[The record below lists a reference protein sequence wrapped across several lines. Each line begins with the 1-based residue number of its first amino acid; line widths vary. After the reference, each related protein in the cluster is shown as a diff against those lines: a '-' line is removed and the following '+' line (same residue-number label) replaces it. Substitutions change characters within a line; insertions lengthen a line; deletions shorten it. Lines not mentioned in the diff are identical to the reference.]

1 MRRMAICILFC
12 ILTYAVGTRAEAQ
25 TCSAAVSSIDFGSP
39 DLLSGSPTDALA
51 TLTVSCTGIPI
62 LSVIKMCPS
71 IGAGSAGSSGSAR
84 LLSNGTRTLSYQ
96 LFQDSARS
104 QGWGSLDN
112 TQLGTVPAIIIGNIL
127 SGAGTATRTI
137 YARLYADPTATAG
150 TYVSN
155 FTGSQTAFSYSALL
169 LGASTSCTGF
179 VGNAVVR
186 PEFTVTAA
194 PQPTCTISAT
204 DLDFGVK
211 GVLSAAITGQ
221 SSIGV
226 TCTQGASW
234 SVVLDGGTSGN
245 TAARTMT
252 SAAGDSV
259 GYNLYRDAARSSI
272 WGATTTSQA
281 TGTGTG
287 ISQSL
292 AVYGTVPIQTTPK
305 PGAYSDRVV
314 ATIRY

>member
-1 MRRMAICILFC
+1 MRRMAICVLFC
-12 ILTYAVGTRAEAQ
+12 IMTYAVGTRAEAQ
-25 TCSAAVSSIDFGSP
+25 TCSATISSVDFGSP
-39 DLLSGSPTDALA
+39 DLLSGTPTDALA
-51 TLTVSCTGIPI
+51 TVSVSCTGIPI

-71 IGAGSAGSSGSAR
+71 IGAGSAGSNGAAR
-84 LLSNGTRTLSYQ
+84 LLTNGSRTLSYQ

-104 QGWGSLDN
+104 QGWGSFDN
-112 TQLGTVPAIIIGNIL
+112 TQLGSVPGIIIGNIL
-127 SGAGTATRTI
+127 SGAGTATRTV
-137 YARLYADPTATAG
+137 YARLYADATATAG

-155 FTGSQTAFSYSALL
+155 FTGSQTMFSYSALL

-179 VGNAVVR
+179 VGTSVVR

-194 PQPTCTISAT
+194 PQPTCTISTT

-211 GVLSAAITGQ
+211 GVLSSAITGQ

-226 TCTQGASW
+226 TCTQGAAW
-234 SVVLDGGTSGN
+234 SIVLDGGQTGN
-245 TAARTMT
+245 TAARRMAST
-252 SAAGDSV
+252 AGDTV
-259 GYNLYRDAARSSI
+259 AYDLYRDAARSSL
-272 WGATTTSQA
+272 WGTTTTSQA

-287 ISQSL
+287 VAQAL
-292 AVYGTVPIQTTPK
+292 PVYGNVPVQSTPK

>member
-1 MRRMAICILFC
+1 MKRMLVCILFC
-12 ILTYAVGTRAEAQ
+12 ILAYGPRVEAQ
-25 TCSAAVSSIDFGSP
+25 TCSSTVSSIDFGSP

-51 TLTVSCTGIPI
+51 TLTVSCTGIPL
-62 LSVIKMCPS
+62 LSVVKVCPS

-84 LLSNGTRTLSYQ
+84 LLSSGSRTLSYQ

-112 TQLGTVPAIIIGNIL
+112 TQLGSVPAIIIGNIL

-155 FTGSQTAFSYSALL
+155 FTGSQTMFSYSAML

-179 VGNAVVR
+179 VGTSVVR
-186 PEFTVTAA
+186 PEFTVTAS
-194 PQPTCTISAT
+194 PQPTCTILTT

-211 GVLSAAITGQ
+211 GVLNAAINGQ
-221 SSIGV
+221 SAISL

-234 SVVLDGGTSGN
+234 SVVLDGGQSGSP
-245 TAARTMT
+245 AARQMK
-252 SAAGDSV
+252 SAAGDGVS
-259 GYNLYRDAARSSI
+259 YNLYRDAGRSSL
-272 WGATTTSQA
+272 WGLTTDAQA
-281 TGTGTG
+281 SGTGTGTA
-287 ISQSL
+287 QSL
-292 AVYGTVPIQTTPK
+292 PVYGRVPVQTTPK

>member
-1 MRRMAICILFC
+1 MRRMAICVLFC
-12 ILTYAVGTRAEAQ
+12 FLTYTVGTRAEAQ
-25 TCSAAVSSIDFGSP
+25 TCSATVSSIDFGSP
-39 DLLSGSPTDALA
+39 DLLAGTPTDALA
-51 TLTVSCTGIPI
+51 TVTVSCTGIPL

-71 IGAGSAGSSGSAR
+71 ISAGSSGSSGSAR

-104 QGWGSLDN
+104 QGWGALDN

-137 YARLYADPTATAG
+137 YARLYADATATAG

-155 FTGSQTAFSYSALL
+155 FTGSQTAFSYSSAL
-169 LGASTSCTGF
+169 LGASTNCTGF
-179 VGNAVVR
+179 VGSSVVR
-186 PEFTVTAA
+186 PEFSVTTS
-194 PQPTCTISAT
+194 PQATCTISTA

-211 GVLSAAITGQ
+211 GVLTSAITGQ
-221 SSIGV
+221 SSLGV

-234 SVVLDGGTSGN
+234 SIVLDGGQTGN
-245 TAARTMT
+245 TAARQMT
-252 SAAGDSV
+252 SAAGDTV
-259 GYNLYRDAARSSI
+259 TYDLFRDAARTSA
-272 WGATTTSQA
+272 WGTTATTQA

-287 ISQSL
+287 TAQSL
-292 AVYGTVPIQTTPK
+292 AVYGRVPAQNTPK
-305 PGAYSDRVV
+305 PGAYSDRVI